1 MNVTREKPALL
12 SWETRGD
19 DAERLAA
26 WLTTFLGEDV
36 FRRLEENENL
46 HVSMLEEKKDVTGWL
61 TAGLKTIL
69 KSEDLELLVQRVEQ
83 EIQELQKRLIVAE
96 EVQVSNQNITAD
108 CERQKREIE
117 ALEVKLEPLQRE
129 VNSLKKKVAASVGID
144 VMVDAVF
151 SGEAVEIQTINQLL
165 KEDIKNPSEA
175 LSAFC
180 VALAKTWGILVRALQ
195 KEGEEEEKMEILH
208 TALTR
213 VLEALTGLYIPQ
225 RRAVLEQLAK
235 LCN

>member
-1 MNVTREKPALL
+1 M
-12 SWETRGD
+12 
-19 DAERLAA
+19 
-26 WLTTFLGEDV
+26 
-36 FRRLEENENL
+36 
-46 HVSMLEEKKDVTGWL
+46 
-61 TAGLKTIL
+61 
-69 KSEDLELLVQRVEQ
+69 
-83 EIQELQKRLIVAE
+83 
-96 EVQVSNQNITAD
+96 
-108 CERQKREIE
+108 
-117 ALEVKLEPLQRE
+117 EPLQRE

-195 KEGEEEEKMEILH
+195 KEGEEEDKMEILH
-208 TALTR
+208 AALTR

-235 LCN
+235 LCNSRVSDYLFISPEESKEIDLRIHNAASIGGNQILEGRTFAVVNRSSYQTVKYAEIEVC

>member
-1 MNVTREKPALL
+1 MNVTREKSALL
-12 SWETRGD
+12 SLETRGD
-19 DAERLAA
+19 DAERLAV

-69 KSEDLELLVQRVEQ
+69 KSEDLELLVQRVER

-96 EVQVSNQNITAD
+96 EIQVSNQDITAD

-144 VMVDAVF
+144 VVVDAVF
-151 SGEAVEIQTINQLL
+151 SRRSRGDSDHKSAVERGYKESFRGFVCLL
-165 KEDIKNPSEA
+165 RGAGKDLGNFGELCRKRVRRKRKWK
-175 LSAFC
+175 FC
-180 VALAKTWGILVRALQ
+180 
-195 KEGEEEEKMEILH
+195 M
-208 TALTR
+208 
-213 VLEALTGLYIPQ
+213 PP
-225 RRAVLEQLAK
+225 
-235 LCN
+235 

>member
-1 MNVTREKPALL
+1 MNVTREKSALL

-96 EVQVSNQNITAD
+96 EIQVSNQDITAD

-180 VALAKTWGILVRALQ
+180 VALAKTWGILARALQ

-208 TALTR
+208 A
-213 VLEALTGLYIPQ
+213 A
-225 RRAVLEQLAK
+225 
-235 LCN
+235 

>member
-1 MNVTREKPALL
+1 MNVTREKSALL
-12 SWETRGD
+12 SLETRGD
-19 DAERLAA
+19 DAERLAV

-69 KSEDLELLVQRVEQ
+69 KSEDLELLVQRVER

-96 EVQVSNQNITAD
+96 EIQVSNQDITAD

-144 VMVDAVF
+144 VVVDAVF

-165 KEDIKNPSEA
+165 KEI
-175 LSAFC
+175 
-180 VALAKTWGILVRALQ
+180 
-195 KEGEEEEKMEILH
+195 
-208 TALTR
+208 
-213 VLEALTGLYIPQ
+213 
-225 RRAVLEQLAK
+225 
-235 LCN
+235 